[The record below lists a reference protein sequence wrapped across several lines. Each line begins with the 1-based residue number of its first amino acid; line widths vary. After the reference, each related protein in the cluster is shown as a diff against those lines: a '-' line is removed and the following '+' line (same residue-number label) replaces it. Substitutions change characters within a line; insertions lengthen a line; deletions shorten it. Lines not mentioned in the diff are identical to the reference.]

1 MSTLPSHR
9 WRAGPSATLLLILL
23 SGLPRIALAAQVA
36 IPLNIDYITLG
47 EALKRQMYTAPGGRA
62 ELWNGSNQCQFFYAA
77 NPRFG
82 RNAGSVKLETDA
94 ELSVGLAIAG
104 KCVSPLTWSGI
115 IEAETQPYIGP
126 ELAIKL
132 RVTNLNLYKPSHE
145 KSLLV
150 GRGFDLIKGNLI
162 PRLEAFS
169 FDLRPPLQQL
179 DSLVQAAAAPDVTER
194 VNTALSTLRPASAV
208 IPEDE
213 SLRIT
218 LELTVPEVPTPI
230 PSSSAAPLTQAEID
244 SWQST
249 LDTWDAFMVFAIKQL
264 GGAVADKEVRA
275 QLLDLLLDSRHR
287 LVEALG
293 QPQAAGGPDPVRII
307 FLDEWSRLRAI
318 IRSTAQRGM
327 LGDHALEFLSF
338 ISAGDALFALDQAA
352 PALGVR
358 ISADDL
364 RRLAR
369 MMAPQYAADPLA
381 FSFDVDPQLQQMFGV
396 SAPLE
401 SPGPLDVPEDTSST
415 APTVSSPIGAATTE
429 PRGKVKN
436 SPTPSAEGSSPQ
448 PTAAPV
454 SPPSPVSSPH
464 ATWWIPL
471 LRLLRPAE
479 AEAAENPLVAELL
492 RMGAALKRVVVDD
505 GNASRY
511 TRSVQN
517 LLTLTA
523 RREINEDGL
532 APGFQ
537 QTYVIL
543 VKSTGWQES
552 CWRQFVRRRG
562 RVRFLE
568 SSTGDIG
575 LMQVNKHVW
584 RGFYSLRRLEWDVV
598 YNTSAGAEIL
608 MRLMRRGAEHKDIMS
623 GEQLATIAR
632 STYSAYNGGPGAY
645 NRWQRHA
652 ERAQT
657 RQIDQAFWT
666 KYQAMTSGQSFDILQ
681 CAMQWDTAPGH

>member
-1 MSTLPSHR
+1 LSTLPSHR
-9 WRAGPSATLLLILL
+9 WRARVFAAVLLILL
-23 SGLPRIALAAQVA
+23 TALPHIALAAQVS

-47 EALKRQMYTAPGGRA
+47 EALKRQMYTASGGRA
-62 ELWNGSNQCQFFYAA
+62 ELWNGSDQCQFFYAA

-82 RNAGSVKLETDA
+82 RTAGSLKLETDA
-94 ELSVGLAIAG
+94 KLSVGVSIAG

-115 IEAETQPYIGP
+115 VEAETQPYIGP
-126 ELAIKL
+126 ELAIKF
-132 RVTNLNLYKPSHE
+132 RVTNLNLYKPNHE

-179 DSLVQAAAAPDVTER
+179 DTLVQAAAAPDVAER
-194 VNTALSTLRPASAV
+194 VKTALSTLRPASAV
-208 IPEDE
+208 VPEDE

-218 LELTVPEVPTPI
+218 LELTVPDVPTPI
-230 PSSSAAPLTQAEID
+230 ATTTAAPLTQAEID
-244 SWQST
+244 AWQNT
-249 LDTWDAFMVFAIKQL
+249 LDTWDAFMVFAMKQL

-293 QPQAAGGPDPVRII
+293 EPQAAGGADPVRII

-327 LGDHALEFLSF
+327 LGDRALEFLSF

-369 MMAPQYAADPLA
+369 MMAPEYAADPLA

-401 SPGPLDVPEDTSST
+401 SPGPLDVPEDTSSP
-415 APTVSSPIGAATTE
+415 APTVSSAIGAATPE

-436 SPTPSAEGSSPQ
+436 SPPPVEGSPPQ
-448 PTAAPV
+448 PTTTPV
-454 SPPSPVSSPH
+454 SPPSPASSPH
-464 ATWWIPL
+464 ATLWIPL
-471 LRLLRPAE
+471 RLLGPAE
-479 AEAAENPLVAELL
+479 ADAAENPLVAELL

-505 GNASRY
+505 SNASRY

-523 RREINEDGL
+523 RREIDEGGL
-532 APGFQ
+532 APGFG
-537 QTYVIL
+537 QTYVTL

-552 CWRQFVRRRG
+552 CWRQFVRRRQ

-608 MRLMRRGAEHKDIMS
+608 MRLMRSAAERKDVVS
-623 GEQLATIAR
+623 GDQLAAIAR
-632 STYSAYNGGPGAY
+632 STYSAYNGGPGAH
-645 NRWQRHA
+645 NRWR
-652 ERAQT
+652 RPGGPAQT
-657 RQIDQAFWT
+657 RQIDAAFWT
-666 KYQAMTSGQSFDILQ
+666 KYQAMSSGQGFDILQ

>member
-1 MSTLPSHR
+1 
-9 WRAGPSATLLLILL
+9 L
-23 SGLPRIALAAQVA
+23 SGLPRIVLAAQVA

-47 EALKRQMYTAPGGRA
+47 EALKRQMYTSPGGRA
-62 ELWNGSNQCQFFYAA
+62 ELWNGSDLCQFFYAT

-82 RNAGSVKLETDA
+82 RNAGSLKLETDA

-115 IEAETQPYIGP
+115 IESETQPYIGP
-126 ELAIKL
+126 ELAIKF
-132 RVTNLNLYKPSHE
+132 RVTNLNLYKPNHE

-179 DSLVQAAAAPDVTER
+179 DTLVQAAAAPDVAER
-194 VNTALSTLRPASAV
+194 VKTALTTLRPASAV

-218 LELTVPEVPTPI
+218 LELTVPDVATPI
-230 PSSSAAPLTQAEID
+230 ATASAAPLTQAEID
-244 SWQST
+244 AWQST

-264 GGAVADKEVRA
+264 GGVVADKEVRA
-275 QLLDLLLDSRHR
+275 QLLDLLLDSRQR

-293 QPQAAGGPDPVRII
+293 QPQAAGGPDPVRVI
-307 FLDEWSRLRAI
+307 FIDEWSRLRAI

-401 SPGPLDVPEDTSST
+401 SPGSLEVPSPEETSSA
-415 APTVSSPIGAATTE
+415 APTASSSPPPASG
-429 PRGKVKN
+429 P
-436 SPTPSAEGSSPQ
+436 SPP
-448 PTAAPV
+448 PTAAPT

-464 ATWWIPL
+464 AMFWIPL
-471 LRLLRPAE
+471 PLLGPTD
-479 AEAAENPLVAELL
+479 AEAAENPLVAELFSI
-492 RMGAALKRVVVDD
+492 GAALKRVVVDD
-505 GNASRY
+505 SNASVY
-511 TRSVQN
+511 TRSVQS

-523 RREINEDGL
+523 RREFDKDGRL
-532 APGFQ
+532 APRFR

-552 CWRQFVRRRG
+552 CWRQFVRRR
-562 RVRFLE
+562 RRIRFLE

-584 RGFYSLRRLEWDVV
+584 RGFYSLRHLEWDVV

-608 MRLMRRGAEHKDIMS
+608 VRLMRGAAEQKDVMS
-623 GEQLATIAR
+623 GNQFAAIAR
-632 STYSAYNGGPGAY
+632 STYSAYNGGPSAY
-645 NRWQRHA
+645 NRWRHPG
-652 ERAQT
+652 EPAQT

>member
-1 MSTLPSHR
+1 L
-9 WRAGPSATLLLILL
+9 A
-23 SGLPRIALAAQVA
+23 LPRITLAAQVS
-36 IPLNIDYITLG
+36 IPLNIDYITLS
-47 EALKRQMYTAPGGRA
+47 EALKRQMYGAPGGRA
-62 ELWNGSNQCQFFYAA
+62 ALWNGSHQCQFFYAT

-82 RNAGSVKLETDA
+82 RTAGSLKLETDA
-94 ELSVGLAIAG
+94 ELSVGLAIAD

-126 ELAIKL
+126 ELAIKF
-132 RVTNLNLYKPSHE
+132 RVTNLNLYKPNHE

-169 FDLRPPLQQL
+169 FDLRSPLQQL
-179 DSLVQAAAAPDVTER
+179 DTLVQAAAAPDVAER
-194 VNTALSTLRPASAV
+194 VKTALSTLRPASAV
-208 IPEDE
+208 VPEDE

-218 LELTVPEVPTPI
+218 LELTVPDVPTPI
-230 PSSSAAPLTQAEID
+230 ATASAAPLTQAEID
-244 SWQST
+244 AWQST

-293 QPQAAGGPDPVRII
+293 QPQATGGPDPVRII
-307 FLDEWSRLRAI
+307 FIDEWSRLRAI

-327 LGDHALEFLSF
+327 LGDRALEFLSF

-369 MMAPQYAADPLA
+369 MMAPEYAADPLA

-401 SPGPLDVPEDTSST
+401 SPGPLDVPEDTSSP
-415 APTVSSPIGAATTE
+415 APTDSSAIGAAPTE

-436 SPTPSAEGSSPQ
+436 SPTPPAPGSPPPTEAPISSP
-448 PTAAPV
+448 
-454 SPPSPVSSPH
+454 SPASSPH
-464 ATWWIPL
+464 ETLWTP
-471 LRLLRPAE
+471 LRLLGRAQ
-479 AEAAENPLVAELL
+479 AEAAENPLMAELL
-492 RMGAALKRVVVDD
+492 RIGAALKRVVVDD

-523 RREINEDGL
+523 RREIDEDGL
-532 APGFQ
+532 APGFR
-537 QTYVIL
+537 QTYVTL

-584 RGFYSLRRLEWDVV
+584 RGFYSLRRLEWDVL

-608 MRLMRRGAEHKDIMS
+608 MRLMRGAAEHKDVMS
-623 GEQLATIAR
+623 SDQLAALAR
-632 STYSAYNGGPGAY
+632 STYSAYNGGPGAH
-645 NRWQRHA
+645 NRWQHSSGP
-652 ERAQT
+652 AQT

>member
-1 MSTLPSHR
+1 MLPYLLLSTLPSHR

-36 IPLNIDYITLG
+36 MPLNIDYITLG

-82 RNAGSVKLETDA
+82 RNAGSLKLDTGA
-94 ELSVGLAIAG
+94 
-104 KCVSPLTWSGI
+104 
-115 IEAETQPYIGP
+115 

-179 DSLVQAAAAPDVTER
+179 DSLVQAAAAPDVAER

-230 PSSSAAPLTQAEID
+230 LSSSAAPLTQAEID

-307 FLDEWSRLRAI
+307 FIDEWSRLRVI

-338 ISAGDALFALDQAA
+338 ISAGDALFALDR
-352 PALGVR
+352 PL
-358 ISADDL
+358 
-364 RRLAR
+364 
-369 MMAPQYAADPLA
+369 PPLA
-381 FSFDVDPQLQQMFGV
+381 
-396 SAPLE
+396 
-401 SPGPLDVPEDTSST
+401 
-415 APTVSSPIGAATTE
+415 
-429 PRGKVKN
+429 
-436 SPTPSAEGSSPQ
+436 
-448 PTAAPV
+448 
-454 SPPSPVSSPH
+454 
-464 ATWWIPL
+464 
-471 LRLLRPAE
+471 
-479 AEAAENPLVAELL
+479 
-492 RMGAALKRVVVDD
+492 
-505 GNASRY
+505 
-511 TRSVQN
+511 
-517 LLTLTA
+517 
-523 RREINEDGL
+523 
-532 APGFQ
+532 
-537 QTYVIL
+537 
-543 VKSTGWQES
+543 
-552 CWRQFVRRRG
+552 
-562 RVRFLE
+562 
-568 SSTGDIG
+568 
-575 LMQVNKHVW
+575 
-584 RGFYSLRRLEWDVV
+584 
-598 YNTSAGAEIL
+598 
-608 MRLMRRGAEHKDIMS
+608 
-623 GEQLATIAR
+623 
-632 STYSAYNGGPGAY
+632 
-645 NRWQRHA
+645 
-652 ERAQT
+652 
-657 RQIDQAFWT
+657 
-666 KYQAMTSGQSFDILQ
+666 
-681 CAMQWDTAPGH
+681 

>member
-1 MSTLPSHR
+1 MVLP
-9 WRAGPSATLLLILL
+9 G
-23 SGLPRIALAAQVA
+23 IALSAQVS

-62 ELWNGSNQCQFFYAA
+62 ELWNGSDACQFFYATD
-77 NPRFG
+77 PRFG
-82 RNAGSVKLETDA
+82 RNDGSLKLETDA
-94 ELSVGLAIAG
+94 ELNIGLAVAG
-104 KCVSPLTWSGI
+104 KCVSPVTWSGI
-115 IEAETQPYIGP
+115 IEAETQPYIGSD
-126 ELAIKL
+126 LAIKF
-132 RVTNLNLYKPSHE
+132 RVTNLNLYKPNHE

-169 FDLRPPLQQL
+169 FDLRPPLEQL
-179 DSLVQAAAAPDVTER
+179 DTLVQAAAAPDVTER

-218 LELTVPEVPTPI
+218 LELTVPDVPTPI
-230 PSSSAAPLTQAEID
+230 ATASTAPLTQAEID
-244 SWQST
+244 AWQST

-293 QPQAAGGPDPVRII
+293 QPQAAGGPDPVRLI
-307 FLDEWSRLRAI
+307 FIDEWSRLRAI

-352 PALGVR
+352 PALGMR

-369 MMAPQYAADPLA
+369 MMAPEYAADPLA
-381 FSFDVDPQLQQMFGV
+381 FSFDVDPQLRQMFGV

-401 SPGPLDVPEDTSST
+401 SPGPLDVPQDTSSP
-415 APTVSSPIGAATTE
+415 APPVSSAIGASTTE

-436 SPTPSAEGSSPQ
+436 SPTPAVENSPPP
-448 PTAAPV
+448 PTAAPI

-464 ATWWIPL
+464 AMSWIPL
-471 LRLLRPAE
+471 LRLAPAE
-479 AEAAENPLVAELL
+479 VEAAENPLVAELL
-492 RMGAALKRVVVDD
+492 RIGSALKRVVVDD
-505 GNASRY
+505 SNANRY

-523 RREINEDGL
+523 RREIDEDGL
-532 APGFQ
+532 APDFR
-537 QTYVIL
+537 QTYVII

-552 CWRQFVRRRG
+552 CWRQFVRRRQ

-598 YNTSAGAEIL
+598 YNTSAGAQIL
-608 MRLMRRGAEHKDIMS
+608 MRLMRGAADHDDVMS
-623 GEQLATIAR
+623 GDQLAAIAR
-632 STYSAYNGGPGAY
+632 STYSAYNGGPGAH
-645 NRWQRHA
+645 NRWRHPGGP
-652 ERAQT
+652 AQT

-666 KYQAMTSGQSFDILQ
+666 KYQAMSSGQSFDILQ